1 MKLTNVKL
9 TVKLAAYVVIA
20 AVVMLA
26 IGVTGYQSLRQ
37 SQSNMELY
45 EQRVTAERALAGEQ
59 LVIRKMQIAMLDS
72 AVARPDVETKLTPY
86 EKQRKHVLEANEGNI
101 KEFEKYWTD
110 YKAVAPSKADIQQG
124 IAQSE
129 KDWAAYRDAIKC
141 CDDLLLA
148 GDQKAAMEQYVGP
161 VKEATT
167 AVKKDLGELE
177 KDTLV
182 DMTAVQEANEAELG
196 RAVRNMTLVT
206 LIGIVILSVFTWWIV
221 REIRTPLLQMIA
233 VCRRFYACD
242 FRAADMP
249 TQRRDEFG
257 EMAASLEQMRQ
268 RLAGLLAQIQASSE
282 KVTHS
287 AGTLAQTS
295 MQSAE
300 ASSQIASAVSQ
311 AASLV
316 DEQQQAVDGSLS
328 SMQQVAATMD
338 HMHSETDK
346 TTANSGQARDKAVQG
361 GKSIAAS
368 TQEMAQVRDAVQSS
382 ATLVDKLGQR
392 SDEIGRIVDTIAEI
406 AEQTNLLALNAA
418 IEAARAGE
426 QGRGFA
432 VVAENVRKL
441 AEQSQGAAQ
450 QIGEMIRS
458 IQTDTEQA
466 VQAME
471 AGRIRVE
478 EGTQHVQQLQAVFTD
493 IEKLVV
499 TTAAQAGTMAES
511 AAEAAHEV
519 ESASQAGRR
528 VQEHGT
534 QVADEMQSVSAAA
547 EEQSASAEEVAA
559 ASENLTKLAEEL
571 HQAIAAFKY

>member
-1 MKLTNVKL
+1 MQMDNVKIAY
-9 TVKLAAYVVIA
+9 KLFLYVAISGIA
-20 AVVMLA
+20 MLG
-26 IGVTGYQSLRQ
+26 IGVTGYESLQ
-37 SQSNMELY
+37 ASQTNMESY

-59 LVIRKMQIAMLDS
+59 LVIRKLQIATLDS

-86 EKQRKHVLEANEGNI
+86 EKQRKHVREANDGNI
-101 KEFEKYWTD
+101 KEFEKHWAD
-110 YKAVAPSKADIQQG
+110 YKAVAPDKPEIQQG

-129 KDWAAYRDAIKC
+129 KDWAAYRDAVKR

-148 GDQKAAMEQYVGP
+148 DDQKGAMEQYVGP
-161 VKEATT
+161 VKDATT
-167 AVKKDLGELE
+167 AIKKDLGELE
-177 KDTLV
+177 KDTLA
-182 DMTAVQEANEAELG
+182 DMEAVQAANEAELG
-196 RAVRNMTLVT
+196 RAVRNMALVT
-206 LIGIVILSVFTWWIV
+206 LIAIVFLSVFTWWIV
-221 REIRTPLLQMIA
+221 REIRLPLQRMIA
-233 VCRRFYACD
+233 MCRRFYACD
-242 FRAADMP
+242 FRATEAP
-249 TQRRDEFG
+249 VTRQDEFG

-268 RLAGLLAQIQASSE
+268 RLASLLAQIQASSE

-287 AGTLAQTS
+287 AGTLSQTS

-316 DEQQQAVDGSLS
+316 DAQQQAVDSSLS
-328 SMQQVAATMD
+328 SMQQVAATME

-346 TTANSGQARDKAVQG
+346 TTANSAQARDKAVQG
-361 GKSIAAS
+361 GESIAAS
-368 TQEMAQVRDAVQSS
+368 TREMTQVRDAVQSS
-382 ATLVDKLGQR
+382 AAMVDKLGQR
-392 SDEIGRIVDTIAEI
+392 SDEIGHIVDTIAEI

-458 IQTDTEQA
+458 IQTDTEKA

-478 EGTQHVQQLQAVFTD
+478 QGTQHVQQLQAVFTD

-499 TTAAQAGTMAES
+499 TTATQAGNMAKA
-511 AAEAAHEV
+511 AAEAASEV
-519 ESASQAGRR
+519 DSASQAGRR